1 MVSNH
6 AGLGPARASWDKH
19 SESGTG
25 LEQRACFCLGGW
37 MDVALTSVNLSLG
50 NSL

>member
-6 AGLGPARASWDKH
+6 AGLGPARASCDEH
-19 SESGTG
+19 SENGTG
-25 LEQRACFCLGGW
+25 LEQRACFCLAGW
-37 MDVALTSVNLSLG
+37 MDVALTSVSLCLG